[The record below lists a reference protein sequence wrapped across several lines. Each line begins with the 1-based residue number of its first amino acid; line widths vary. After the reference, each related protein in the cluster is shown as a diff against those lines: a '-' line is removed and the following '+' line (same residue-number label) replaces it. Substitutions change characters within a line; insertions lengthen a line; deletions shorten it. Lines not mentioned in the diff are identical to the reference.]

1 MGKLNSE
8 DTWALLREPII
19 SFITTLRADGTPHV
33 TPVWHMVEGDELVI
47 AVDARTVKARN
58 VAANPNV
65 ALCVAAD
72 ASPQPWVLVEG
83 EASLTEEGAVEFV
96 RAVSAHYLGEE
107 RVESYLAEVLPMRD
121 FRLLRIAPRRVTGW
135 DGLE

>member
-1 MGKLNSE
+1 MAKLNSE
-8 DTWALLREPII
+8 QTWALLREPII

-33 TPVWHMVEGDELVI
+33 TPVWHMVDGDELVI

-58 VAANPNV
+58 VLANPNV

-83 EASLTEEGAVEFV
+83 AASLTEDGAVEFV
-96 RAVSAHYLGEE
+96 RAVTAHYLGEE
-107 RVESYLAEVLPMRD
+107 RVESYLAETLPMRD
-121 FRLLRIAPRRVTGW
+121 FRLLRITPRRVTGW

>member
-33 TPVWHMVEGDELVI
+33 TPVWHMVDGDEIVV
-47 AVDARTVKARN
+47 AVDSRTVKARN
-58 VAANPNV
+58 VLANPNV
-65 ALCVAAD
+65 ALCVAVD

-83 EASLTEEGAVEFV
+83 AATLTEEGALEFV
-96 RAVSAHYLGEE
+96 HAVAAHYLGADKAGPYLEE
-107 RVESYLAEVLPMRD
+107 TLPMRD
-121 FRLLRIAPRRVTGW
+121 FRLIRIAPRRVTGW
-135 DGLE
+135 DGVE

>member
-1 MGKLNSE
+1 MAKLNAE
-8 DTWALLREPII
+8 QTWALLREPII

-33 TPVWHMVEGDELVI
+33 TPVWHMVDGDELLI

-65 ALCVAAD
+65 ALCVAVD

-83 EASLTEEGAVEFV
+83 AASLVEDGAIEFV
-96 RAVSAHYLGEE
+96 RAVTAHYLGED
-107 RVESYLAEVLPMRD
+107 RVESYLAETLPMRD
-121 FRLLRIAPRRVTGW
+121 FRLLRITPRRVTGW
-135 DGLE
+135 DGVE